1 MFEHDPSR
9 SQKVPMRLLDGFS
22 AYLQTDG
29 CASYS
34 AVSII
39 QPGCWDHVRRYFKD
53 AHNAQPKAKKRKNN
67 KPSKAGKLLSLI
79 NKLYIIEREIKEWS
93 VDEKY
98 QQRQEKSIPMLNQ
111 LKTIWKK
118 ANINFLKIA

>member
-1 MFEHDPSR
+1 
-9 SQKVPMRLLDGFS
+9 V
-22 AYLQTDG
+22 
-29 CASYS
+29 
-34 AVSII
+34 
-39 QPGCWDHVRRYFKD
+39 
-53 AHNAQPKAKKRKNN
+53 
-67 KPSKAGKLLSLI
+67 LSLI

-118 ANINFLKIA
+118 ANIKYLKIA